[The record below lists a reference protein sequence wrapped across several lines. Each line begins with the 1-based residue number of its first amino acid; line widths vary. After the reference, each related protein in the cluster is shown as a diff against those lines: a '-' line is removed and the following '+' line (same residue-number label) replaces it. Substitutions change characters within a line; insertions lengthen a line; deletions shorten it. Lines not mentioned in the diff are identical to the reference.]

1 MQRSYPPLCGIVQLT
16 NSDALCFRN
25 CGFTNTNKGEV
36 KMEIKKV
43 CVLGAGLMGNGIA
56 QVCAQA
62 GYEVTMRDIEQ
73 RFVDGGMNSIKKN
86 LNRDME
92 KGKITKE
99 QMESVLGRIKPTLDL
114 KEAATGADI
123 VVEVVIEV
131 MDVKKKVYAE
141 LEEIVPKHCLFF
153 TNTSGLSI
161 TEMASVTKRPDKVI
175 GTHFFNPVPVM
186 KLLEIICCYQTSAE
200 TLETAKAW
208 GKKIGKEVIIVKEA
222 PAFVVNRILC
232 VMLNEAFYVLDQGLA
247 SAEDIDKGMMLG
259 CNHPI
264 GPLAL
269 ADLVGLETLLRIM
282 DDMYRELGDKY
293 RPAPLLR
300 KLVRAGNFGR
310 KSGRGVYDYSKK

>member
-1 MQRSYPPLCGIVQLT
+1 MT
-16 NSDALCFRN
+16 
-25 CGFTNTNKGEV
+25 
-36 KMEIKKV
+36 MEIKKI

-56 QVCAQA
+56 QVSAQA
-62 GYEVTMRDIEQ
+62 GYEVALRDIEQ
-73 RFVDGGMNSIKKN
+73 RFIDGGMNTIKKN
-86 LNRDME
+86 LNRDVE
-92 KGKITKE
+92 KGKMTQE
-99 QMESVLGRIKPTLDL
+99 QASAIIGRIKPTLEL
-114 KEAATGADI
+114 KEAAAGADV

-161 TEMASVTKRPDKVI
+161 TEMASVTKRPDRFI

-186 KLLEIICCYQTSAE
+186 RLLEIIRGHQTSEE
-200 TLETAKAW
+200 TLEMAKAW

-222 PAFVVNRILC
+222 PAFVVNRVLC
-232 VMLNEAFYVLDQGLA
+232 TMLNEAFFVLDEGLA
-247 SAEDIDKGMMLG
+247 SAEDIDKGMVLG

-269 ADLVGLETLLRIM
+269 SDLVGNDTLLRVVEGLQ
-282 DDMYRELGDKY
+282 RELGDKY

>member
-1 MQRSYPPLCGIVQLT
+1 
-16 NSDALCFRN
+16 
-25 CGFTNTNKGEV
+25 
-36 KMEIKKV
+36 MEIKKV
-43 CVLGAGLMGNGIA
+43 CVLGAGLMGSGIA

-62 GYEVTMRDIEQ
+62 GYEVSMRDIEQ

>member
-1 MQRSYPPLCGIVQLT
+1 MDY
-16 NSDALCFRN
+16 
-25 CGFTNTNKGEV
+25 NK
-36 KMEIKKV
+36 I

-56 QVCAQA
+56 QICAQA
-62 GYEVTMRDIEQ
+62 GLEVTMRDIEQ
-73 RFVDGGMNSIKKN
+73 KFIDGGMNTIKKN
-86 LNRDME
+86 LSRDME

-99 QMESVLGRIKPTLDL
+99 QMDTTLARIKPTLDL
-114 KEAATGADI
+114 KEAAGNADI

-161 TEMASVTKRPDKVI
+161 TEMATITKRPERFI

-186 KLLEIICCYQTSAE
+186 RLLEIIRGLQTSDE
-200 TLETAKAW
+200 TLEIAKAW
-208 GKKIGKEVIIVKEA
+208 GKKIGKEIIIVKEA
-222 PAFVVNRILC
+222 PAFVVNRVLC
-232 VMLNEAFYVLDQGLA
+232 SMINEAFFALDEGLA

-269 ADLVGLETLLRIM
+269 ADLIGNDTLLRVM
-282 DDMYRELGDKY
+282 EGLHRELGDKY
-293 RPAPLLR
+293 RPAQYLR

-310 KSGRGVYDYSKK
+310 KTGRGVYDYSKK

>member
-1 MQRSYPPLCGIVQLT
+1 
-16 NSDALCFRN
+16 
-25 CGFTNTNKGEV
+25 
-36 KMEIKKV
+36 MEIKKV

-62 GYEVTMRDIEQ
+62 GYEVALRDIEQ
-73 RFVDGGMNSIKKN
+73 RFVDGGMNTIKKN
-86 LNRDME
+86 LIRDVE
-92 KGKITKE
+92 KGKLTQDEMNAI
-99 QMESVLGRIKPTLDL
+99 LGRINPTLDL
-114 KEAATGADI
+114 KEAAAGADI

-141 LEEIVPKHCLFF
+141 LEAVVPQHCLFF

-161 TEMASVTKRPDKVI
+161 TEMAAVTGRPDRFI

-186 KLLEIICCYQTSAE
+186 RLLEIIRGHQTSDE
-200 TLETAKAW
+200 TLETARAW
-208 GKKIGKEVIIVKEA
+208 GKKIGKDVITVKEA

-232 VMLNEAFYVLDQGLA
+232 TMLNEAFFVLDEGLA
-247 SAEDIDKGMMLG
+247 SAEDIDKGMVLG

-269 ADLVGLETLLRIM
+269 ADLVGNETLLRVIEGLH
-282 DDMYRELGDKY
+282 RELGDKY
-293 RPAPLLR
+293 RPAPILR

>member
-1 MQRSYPPLCGIVQLT
+1 
-16 NSDALCFRN
+16 
-25 CGFTNTNKGEV
+25 
-36 KMEIKKV
+36 MEINKV

-62 GYEVTMRDIEQ
+62 GYEVALRDIEQ
-73 RFVDGGMNSIKKN
+73 KFVDGGMNTIKKN
-86 LNRDME
+86 LGRDVE
-92 KGKITKE
+92 KGKMTQD
-99 QMESVLGRIKPTLDL
+99 QMNAIMARIKPTLDL
-114 KEAATGADI
+114 KEAASGADI

-141 LEEIVPKHCLFF
+141 LESVVPKHCLFF

-161 TEMASVTKRPDKVI
+161 TEMAAVTGRPDRFI

-186 KLLEIICCYQTSAE
+186 RLLEIIRGHQTSDE
-200 TLETAKAW
+200 TLEAARQW
-208 GKKIGKEVIIVKEA
+208 GKKIGKDVIIVKEA

-232 VMLNEAFYVLDQGLA
+232 TMLNEAFFVLDEGLA
-247 SAEDIDKGMMLG
+247 SAEDIDKGMVLG

-269 ADLVGLETLLRIM
+269 ADLVGNETLLRVVEGLQ
-282 DDMYRELGDKY
+282 RELGDKY
-293 RPAPLLR
+293 RPAPILR

-310 KSGRGVYDYSKK
+310 KTGKGVYDYSKK

>member
-1 MQRSYPPLCGIVQLT
+1 
-16 NSDALCFRN
+16 
-25 CGFTNTNKGEV
+25 
-36 KMEIKKV
+36 MEIKKV

-131 MDVKKKVYAE
+131 MDVKKKVYSE

>member
-1 MQRSYPPLCGIVQLT
+1 
-16 NSDALCFRN
+16 
-25 CGFTNTNKGEV
+25 
-36 KMEIKKV
+36 MEIKKV

-86 LNRDME
+86 LSRDAE

-114 KEAATGADI
+114 KEAASGADV

-141 LEEIVPKHCLFF
+141 LDEIVPPHCLFF

-161 TEMASVTKRPDKVI
+161 TEMASVTKRPEKVI

-186 KLLEIICCYQTSAE
+186 KLLEIICGYQTSAE
-200 TLETAKAW
+200 TLEIAKEW
-208 GKKIGKEVIIVKEA
+208 GKKIGKEVIVVKEA
-222 PAFVVNRILC
+222 PAFVVNRILST
-232 VMLNEAFYVLDQGLA
+232 MINEAFFVLDEGLA
-247 SAEDIDKGMMLG
+247 SAEDIDKAMRLG

-269 ADLVGLETLLRIM
+269 ADLVGLDTQLRVSEGLH
-282 DDMYRELGDKY
+282 RELGDKY
-293 RPAPLLR
+293 RPSPLVR
-300 KLVRAGNFGR
+300 KLVRAGNLGR
-310 KSGRGVYDYSKK
+310 KSGRGVYDYTKK

>member
-1 MQRSYPPLCGIVQLT
+1 
-16 NSDALCFRN
+16 
-25 CGFTNTNKGEV
+25 
-36 KMEIKKV
+36 MEIKKV

-62 GYEVTMRDIEQ
+62 GYEVALRDIEQ
-73 RFVDGGMNSIKKN
+73 RFVDGGMNTIKKN
-86 LNRDME
+86 LIRDVE
-92 KGKITKE
+92 KGKLAQDEMNAI
-99 QMESVLGRIKPTLDL
+99 LGRINPTLDL
-114 KEAATGADI
+114 KEAAAGADI

-141 LEEIVPKHCLFF
+141 LEAVVPQHCLFF

-161 TEMASVTKRPDKVI
+161 TEMAAVTGRPDRFI

-186 KLLEIICCYQTSAE
+186 RLLEIIRGHQTSDE
-200 TLETAKAW
+200 TLETARAW
-208 GKKIGKEVIIVKEA
+208 GKKIGKDVITVKEA

-232 VMLNEAFYVLDQGLA
+232 TMLNEAFFVLDEGLA
-247 SAEDIDKGMMLG
+247 SAEDIDKGMVLG

-269 ADLVGLETLLRIM
+269 ADLVGNETLLRVIEGLH
-282 DDMYRELGDKY
+282 RELGDKY
-293 RPAPLLR
+293 RPAPILR

>member
-1 MQRSYPPLCGIVQLT
+1 
-16 NSDALCFRN
+16 
-25 CGFTNTNKGEV
+25 
-36 KMEIKKV
+36 MEIKKV

-73 RFVDGGMNSIKKN
+73 RFIDGGMNSIKKN
-86 LNRDME
+86 LNRDVE

-99 QMESVLGRIKPTLDL
+99 QMEAVLGRVKPTVDL
-114 KEAATGADI
+114 KEAATGADV

-131 MDVKKKVYAE
+131 MDVKKKVYEE

-161 TEMASVTKRPDKVI
+161 TEMASVTKRPEKVI

-186 KLLEIICCYQTSAE
+186 KLLEIICCHQTSAE
-200 TLETAKAW
+200 TLEIAKEW
-208 GKKIGKEVIIVKEA
+208 GKKIGKEVIVVKEA

-232 VMLNEAFYVLDQGLA
+232 SMLNEAFYVLDEGLA

-269 ADLVGLETLLRIM
+269 ADLIGNDTLLRVM
-282 DDMYRELGDKY
+282 EGLHRELGDKY
-293 RPAPLLR
+293 RPSPLLR

-310 KSGRGVYDYSKK
+310 KSGRGVYDYNKK

>member
-1 MQRSYPPLCGIVQLT
+1 
-16 NSDALCFRN
+16 
-25 CGFTNTNKGEV
+25 
-36 KMEIKKV
+36 MEIKKV

-62 GYEVTMRDIEQ
+62 GYEVALRDIEQ
-73 RFVDGGMNSIKKN
+73 RFVDGGMNTIKKN
-86 LNRDME
+86 LIRDVE
-92 KGKITKE
+92 KGKLAQDEMNAIL
-99 QMESVLGRIKPTLDL
+99 SRVNPTLDL
-114 KEAATGADI
+114 KEAASGADI

-141 LEEIVPKHCLFF
+141 LEAVVPQHCLFF

-161 TEMASVTKRPDKVI
+161 TEMAAVTGRPDRFI

-186 KLLEIICCYQTSAE
+186 RLLEIIRGHQTSDE
-200 TLETAKAW
+200 TLETARAW
-208 GKKIGKEVIIVKEA
+208 GKKIGKDVITVKEA

-232 VMLNEAFYVLDQGLA
+232 TMLNEAFFVLDEGLA
-247 SAEDIDKGMMLG
+247 SAEDIDKGMVLG

-269 ADLVGLETLLRIM
+269 ADLVGNETLLRVIEGLH
-282 DDMYRELGDKY
+282 RELGDKY
-293 RPAPLLR
+293 RPAPILR

>member
-1 MQRSYPPLCGIVQLT
+1 
-16 NSDALCFRN
+16 
-25 CGFTNTNKGEV
+25 
-36 KMEIKKV
+36 MEIKKV

-92 KGKITKE
+92 KGKITKD
-99 QMESVLGRIKPTLDL
+99 QMDAILGRIKPTLDL